1 MSVYY
6 FDANIQVK
14 YYLPEPGSTWVRQIV
29 DEADVAGNVVNTL
42 FTAEISLV
50 EVAAAISV
58 VHRVGRIGR
67 KLRDAAFD
75 KYIKGVTTRYQLIPI
90 TSSLLHRAAHLT
102 QVHPLKGYDA
112 VQLAAGLELKAA
124 LDRHKK
130 TLIFV
135 SGDDQLLKAA
145 QTEGLVTENPFDYAH
160 LDPVL

>member
-6 FDANIQVK
+6 FDANVQVK

-29 DEADVAGNVVNTL
+29 DETDADRNVVNTL

-67 KLRDAAFD
+67 RLRDVTFD
-75 KYIKGVTTRYQLIPI
+75 KYMKGVTTRYQLIPI

-102 QVHPLKGYDA
+102 QAHPLKGYDA
-112 VQLAAGLELKAA
+112 VQLAAGLELKT
-124 LDRHKK
+124 
-130 TLIFV
+130 TL
-135 SGDDQLLKAA
+135 
-145 QTEGLVTENPFDYAH
+145 
-160 LDPVL
+160 